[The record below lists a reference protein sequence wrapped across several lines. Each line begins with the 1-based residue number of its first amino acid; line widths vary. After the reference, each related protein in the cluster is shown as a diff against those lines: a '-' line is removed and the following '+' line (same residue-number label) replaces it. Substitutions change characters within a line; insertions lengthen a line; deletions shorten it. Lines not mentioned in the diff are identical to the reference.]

1 VAAIERDKGMIQS
14 ITLLFV
20 LTASVFA
27 AEPADAVREASTGWR
42 HAVIKQDEAVLKRM
56 LADDLTYSH
65 SNGKT
70 NQNKAEYIAAVT
82 KGPGHYES
90 FDESDTKIRVYGKT
104 AVLTGYVTV
113 KTVNA
118 PSYRVRT
125 LEVYVENDGRWQM
138 TAHQSARVNP

>member
-1 VAAIERDKGMIQS
+1 MIRL
-14 ITLLFV
+14 IPLLLV
-20 LTASVFA
+20 LTASLFA
-27 AEPADAVREASTGWR
+27 AEPADAVREASAGWR
-42 HAVIKQDEAVLKRM
+42 RAVIQQDGAALQRM

-65 SNGKT
+65 ANGKT

-118 PSYRVRT
+118 PAYRVRT
-125 LEVYVENDGRWQM
+125 LEVYVENNGRWQM
-138 TAHQSARVNP
+138 TAHQSARVSP